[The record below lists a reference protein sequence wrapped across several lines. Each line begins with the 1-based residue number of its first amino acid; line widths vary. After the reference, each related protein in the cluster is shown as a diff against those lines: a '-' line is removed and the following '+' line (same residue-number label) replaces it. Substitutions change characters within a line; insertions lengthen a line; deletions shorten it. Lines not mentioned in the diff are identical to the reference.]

1 MLSLSGA
8 GVSLGEADRQ
18 PLYRPASHRRPSPS
32 LSPSPRRRSTA
43 GDPHTQWG
51 PHRWGPS
58 EPTGLLFRRE
68 VVHEEDEDFSGAHWR
83 GGGGGDRHPRHPH
96 RRRSSSA
103 GTQTPTKGLSELQS
117 LVMAHA
123 DVPPVTHSP
132 EVPAA
137 AAAAATAPRARRS
150 LATPTPTPTTKRKG
164 RPSQQK
170 CVLSPHSS
178 WFLCTCHNPA
188 GWQYGWG
195 NVVFP

>member
-1 MLSLSGA
+1 M
-8 GVSLGEADRQ
+8 
-18 PLYRPASHRRPSPS
+18 
-32 LSPSPRRRSTA
+32 
-43 GDPHTQWG
+43 
-51 PHRWGPS
+51 
-58 EPTGLLFRRE
+58 
-68 VVHEEDEDFSGAHWR
+68 HEEDEDFSGAHWR

-170 CVLSPHSS
+170 AHVEGPSETPSDSGSAVVDAAQVYNQLKRVLEETQFREFADTVRQLNGGHLDPSTALQKIRLFLGADRPHLYSQVER
-178 WFLCTCHNPA
+178 LIM
-188 GWQYGWG
+188 QQ
-195 NVVFP
+195 